1 MNRYRIRISVDGKRK
16 LYYIEDQENYDIV
29 LLPSKYLKHKADANR
44 SPNTVRR
51 LALSICYYLNYLDQT
66 GTELLQVAKKSFE
79 EQSSHFGQ
87 FLYWLVEGRHITD
100 NRTAK
105 TGNGTCN
112 AYLKDVFGFFLYLAD
127 NGYTEP
133 LRVLAYNQITVSNA
147 VGVKRTIR
155 SKSFKGY
162 LKEKDRNVR
171 AAQEPEIIDILR
183 ACTNLRDQLLLLLL
197 AETGFR
203 IGEILGVDY
212 TKDIDYEKQVLK
224 VYFRDDN
231 DNEARAKNAEYRS
244 AKISRETFEFL
255 LHYLAEYRRLLQRQS
270 LLFINIRGET
280 AGKPMRVESVY
291 DMLDRMEEKTG
302 IKLTPHM
309 LRRYYAVSR
318 RDAGWALDVW
328 MQNNILFDGIMGVSA
343 GALFGMN
350 YKSKQPGR
358 VLRYNKKY
366 AGNKNYMGLY
376 SLLTTG
382 DIMNRD
388 FCFRR
393 IVHELDPV
401 DFDTYRRSKEEFYAV
416 VTNME
421 TGQAEYIKIDDL
433 RNADQ
438 IEYLRAS
445 GSMPFVSKPVCVNGK
460 KYLDGGIA
468 DSIPIDKMLSFGYDR
483 VVVVLTRPEHY
494 RKKKTN
500 ALMPKLYY
508 RKYPALAEAINNRY
522 VVYNRQLEKVNE
534 LEKAQKA
541 FVLRPSRLV
550 PIKRLEKDPEKM
562 QEMYNLGREDAART
576 LQALAAYLNPASE
589 E

>member
-1 MNRYRIRISVDGKRK
+1 M
-16 LYYIEDQENYDIV
+16 
-29 LLPSKYLKHKADANR
+29 
-44 SPNTVRR
+44 
-51 LALSICYYLNYLDQT
+51 
-66 GTELLQVAKKSFE
+66 
-79 EQSSHFGQ
+79 
-87 FLYWLVEGRHITD
+87 
-100 NRTAK
+100 K
-105 TGNGTCN
+105 TG
-112 AYLKDVFGFFLYLAD
+112 
-127 NGYTEP
+127 
-133 LRVLAYNQITVSNA
+133 
-147 VGVKRTIR
+147 
-155 SKSFKGY
+155 
-162 LKEKDRNVR
+162 
-171 AAQEPEIIDILR
+171 
-183 ACTNLRDQLLLLLL
+183 LLLEGGAMRGL
-197 AETGFR
+197 
-203 IGEILGVDY
+203 Y
-212 TKDIDYEKQVLK
+212 T
-224 VYFRDDN
+224 
-231 DNEARAKNAEYRS
+231 A
-244 AKISRETFEFL
+244 
-255 LHYLAEYRRLLQRQS
+255 
-270 LLFINIRGET
+270 
-280 AGKPMRVESVY
+280 
-291 DMLDRMEEKTG
+291 
-302 IKLTPHM
+302 
-309 LRRYYAVSR
+309 AV
-318 RDAGWALDVW
+318 LDVW

-433 RNADQ
+433 SNADQ

-541 FVLRPSRLV
+541 FSVAPV
-550 PIKRLEKDPEKM
+550 KACPHQTP
-562 QEMYNLGREDAART
+562 
-576 LQALAAYLNPASE
+576 
-589 E
+589 